1 MSITTR
7 EQNLEAT
14 PKPAPAPPAAETP
27 KTSGTAVRVEH
38 LDAWYGSHHAISG
51 VTFDM
56 PAGSVTAIIGPSG
69 CGKSTLVRCLN
80 RMHEVTP
87 GARARGGVFIGDV
100 DVYSVYADPVEV
112 RSMVGMVF
120 QKPNPFPMMS
130 VYDNVAAGPRLRGW
144 KMSRRD
150 TDELVERNLRRAAL
164 WDEVKDKLHRSGAAL
179 SGGQQQRLCIARA
192 LATDPSV
199 LLMDEPCSALDPIA
213 TYKIEELLREL
224 SHEITIVIVTHNMQ
238 QASRVSENTAFMLAG
253 DDSIGRLVEFGRT
266 ENVFTNPKD
275 KRTEA
280 YITGRFG

>member
-1 MSITTR
+1 MITERAERTPIV
-7 EQNLEAT
+7 EA
-14 PKPAPAPPAAETP
+14 APAAAPVERQAV
-27 KTSGTAVRVEH
+27 AVRIEH
-38 LDAWYGSHHAISG
+38 LDAYYGAHHAIGG
-51 VTFDM
+51 VTFDIA
-56 PAGSVTAIIGPSG
+56 AGKVTAIIGPSG

-87 GARARGGVFIGDV
+87 GAYARGGVFIGDA
-100 DVYSVYADPVEV
+100 DIYSSYADAVAV

-130 VYDNVAAGPRLRGW
+130 IYDNVAAGPRLRGW
-144 KMSRRD
+144 KMTRRE

-213 TYKIEELLREL
+213 TYKIEALLREL
-224 SHEITIVIVTHNMQ
+224 ASEVTIVIVTHNMQ
-238 QASRVSENTAFMLAG
+238 QASRVSEHTAFMLAG
-253 DDSIGRLVEFGRT
+253 EDSVGRLVEFGRT
-266 ENVFTNPKD
+266 EDVFTNPRD
-275 KRTEA
+275 ERTEA